1 MTKRNK
7 TKRNS
12 FWELAEVNLRSAFLL
27 EKSGVEFYQAMILW
41 GTLVVISWV
50 DSMTIRT
57 MHNILAPTKTN
68 MTMEKTTT

>member
-12 FWELAEVNLRSAFLL
+12 FWELAVGKLAVGVPL

-41 GTLVVISWV
+41 GWLFPGLI
-50 DSMTIRT
+50 
-57 MHNILAPTKTN
+57 A
-68 MTMEKTTT
+68 